1 MRPSNNLQKP
11 SVRAA
16 VPQKAR
22 KVRSRQP
29 QSDRAAAVAARRRS
43 DATGGEIGIF
53 PTVAH
58 KSTAIPLATLNESI
72 HKETAKE
79 KIRDKVLS
87 LIASGILQ
95 VGDELP
101 SERELSRML
110 MVSRETVRGA
120 MQLLAGARIVQVSH
134 GSRTRV
140 AKADVP
146 VERIGI
152 SNPTSI
158 NGYGLEEVHGARV
171 LVETAVVAAA
181 ATRLRPE
188 DIRRLEDSI
197 EAQTLVRHDP
207 VRFLICDREFHLTIY
222 YACGN
227 RLLADFVVDLYTYM
241 LDQRRVVISRPGMID
256 KSLQDHRLIVDGLRT
271 RDPEAAAAAFAKHIL
286 RIRDTSRGM
295 LARDKALR

>member
-1 MRPSNNLQKP
+1 LRSSNDLQKP

-16 VPQKAR
+16 LPRKAR
-22 KVRSRQP
+22 KVRSRQAG
-29 QSDRAAAVAARRRS
+29 SDRAVSVAARRRADES
-43 DATGGEIGIF
+43 GDEIAIF
-53 PTVAH
+53 PMAAPRR
-58 KSTAIPLATLNESI
+58 TAIPLVTLNESI
-72 HKETAKE
+72 HKETARE

-101 SERELSRML
+101 SERELAGML
-110 MVSRETVRGA
+110 TVSRETVRGA
-120 MQLLAGARIVQVSH
+120 MQLLAGAGIVQVSH

-152 SNPTSI
+152 TNPSSI
-158 NGYGLEEVHGARV
+158 NGYTLEEVHGARV
-171 LVETAVVAAA
+171 LVERAVVAAA

-241 LDQRRVVISRPGMID
+241 LDQRRVVISRRGMID
-256 KSLQDHRLIVDGLRT
+256 KSLEDHRLIVDALRT
-271 RDPEAAAAAFAKHIL
+271 RDPQAAAAAFSKHIL
-286 RIRDTSRGM
+286 RIRDTSRDM
-295 LARDKALR
+295 S